1 MLVNV
6 VFFHVCDMIERIIIL
21 KSIIGFCCVVVIR
34 CLTCGVAHNT
44 IDALRNLDLNNN
56 MPIVEDEENP
66 NR

>member
-1 MLVNV
+1 
-6 VFFHVCDMIERIIIL
+6 MIERIIIL